1 MLFFLIYSTFILI
14 SDVFYNI
21 SQIENKFILAEAIVA
36 YHVLIKRTA
45 VLDNFAK
52 GLATL
57 DVLKAIQEN
66 PSQFEHLFLA
76 NEALDGCAVVKLMK
90 FSSVVGNIERM
101 LTNLLLNATK
111 QGNCITNVIHLTNTS
126 LGFNGNL
133 SLIAE
138 KKKLLVPI
146 RAHNLM
152 ASSILGRVYHQP
164 GLYNPNLFPYY
175 TKQFSLLRQSTCN
188 CYTP

>member
-76 NEALDGCAVVKLMK
+76 NEALDGCAVVKMMK
-90 FSSVVGNIERM
+90 FSSVVGSIERM
-101 LTNLLLNATK
+101 LTNFLLNATK
-111 QGNCITNVIHLTNTS
+111 QGNCITNVIH
-126 LGFNGNL
+126 
-133 SLIAE
+133 
-138 KKKLLVPI
+138 
-146 RAHNLM
+146 
-152 ASSILGRVYHQP
+152 
-164 GLYNPNLFPYY
+164 
-175 TKQFSLLRQSTCN
+175 
-188 CYTP
+188 